1 MSKVFILLQSTY
13 QIITVISIIISL
25 GFLIKLRLVRK
36 RSSFKTKLEL
46 LIFAVIFLQ
55 SFELLCRV
63 ATEEA
68 IINQFH
74 DFFYFFI
81 LFVGYLCY
89 DLVYALLYKNSAI
102 YNTLKVSLIVGTVL
116 IAFLC
121 VKYDVKDYYIY
132 TDSYGFVTDFEG
144 NPMAKISR
152 LWIGVGFL
160 LAVYMFYQE
169 FLKKPHLK
177 QDFRNFFIGLVITG
191 SLGFLGQIVLPLL
204 VGFEIPMISIS
215 VPIFIYFSY
224 SLLSNNI
231 LVKLNLRESSSTIFN
246 SINAYIS
253 FIDKDYSILYFNKNF
268 ASLFGGVTVGDSLN
282 QKEEFGALISELEEN
297 KGPQFNVVHL
307 AVDEVH
313 LGIRI
318 SPIYEKRKLKGYFLF
333 GINVSHMVDQ
343 FNKSKVSLQQLL
355 EFSKNQK
362 SYILEYYP
370 SKKLFQISSRLSVY
384 LNLGMDTL
392 APQSLL
398 FYLRKHLACSDLQKL
413 ITFLRTPDFSKDF
426 KITFKDE
433 NSGQYDFRITSYENE
448 FSKHL
453 VFFLLE
459 ENQCEEMKNWY
470 QQDVSWIISHIFRKN
485 VANALGLLDYL
496 KENDELNSNPV
507 YTDKEL
513 IKLINKEIE
522 ELDNNLIAYSRLK

>member
-1 MSKVFILLQSTY
+1 M
-13 QIITVISIIISL
+13 
-25 GFLIKLRLVRK
+25 
-36 RSSFKTKLEL
+36 
-46 LIFAVIFLQ
+46 
-55 SFELLCRV
+55 
-63 ATEEA
+63 
-68 IINQFH
+68 
-74 DFFYFFI
+74 
-81 LFVGYLCY
+81 
-89 DLVYALLYKNSAI
+89 
-102 YNTLKVSLIVGTVL
+102 
-116 IAFLC
+116 
-121 VKYDVKDYYIY
+121 
-132 TDSYGFVTDFEG
+132 
-144 NPMAKISR
+144 
-152 LWIGVGFL
+152 
-160 LAVYMFYQE
+160 
-169 FLKKPHLK
+169 
-177 QDFRNFFIGLVITG
+177 
-191 SLGFLGQIVLPLL
+191 
-204 VGFEIPMISIS
+204 
-215 VPIFIYFSY
+215 
-224 SLLSNNI
+224 
-231 LVKLNLRESSSTIFN
+231 
-246 SINAYIS
+246 
-253 FIDKDYSILYFNKNF
+253 
-268 ASLFGGVTVGDSLN
+268 TVGDSLN
-282 QKEEFGALISELEEN
+282 QKEMFGALISELEEN

-318 SPIYEKRKLKGYFLF
+318 SPIYEKRQLKGYFLF

-398 FYLRKHLACSDLQKL
+398 FYLRKHLSFSDLQKL